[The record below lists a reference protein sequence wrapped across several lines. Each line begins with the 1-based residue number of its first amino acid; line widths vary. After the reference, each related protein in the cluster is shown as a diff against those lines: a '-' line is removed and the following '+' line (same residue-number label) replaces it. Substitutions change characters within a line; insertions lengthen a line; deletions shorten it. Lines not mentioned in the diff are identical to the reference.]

1 MRHFTWSF
9 ILQACVSFV
18 APVQLYYVF
27 FNMTNKYI
35 HFYHT
40 LCLNKHHEANKDL
53 SLNKMLLFTTLRL
66 GGISSALYDKVIFF
80 LRLSKHPTY
89 VNIFSYSE
97 YSRSSSPALL
107 VPPLPPCS
115 SEYR

>member
-35 HFYHT
+35 HFYHI
-40 LCLNKHHEANKDL
+40 LCLNKHHEANKDF
-53 SLNKMLLFTTLRL
+53 SLNKMQLFITLRL
-66 GGISSALYDKVIFF
+66 GGISSDF
-80 LRLSKHPTY
+80 LKTSERTRSFSLLKLSKSPTFL
-89 VNIFSYSE
+89 VIPNI
-97 YSRSSSPALL
+97 PG
-107 VPPLPPCS
+107 PPP
-115 SEYR
+115 

>member
-53 SLNKMLLFTTLRL
+53 SLNKMQLFTTLRL
-66 GGISSALYDKVIFF
+66 GGISSDILKTSERMRSFALLK
-80 LRLSKHPTY
+80 LSKSPTFL
-89 VNIFSYSE
+89 VIPNI
-97 YSRSSSPALL
+97 PG
-107 VPPLPPCS
+107 PPP
-115 SEYR
+115 